1 MRSISQP
8 PWTGC
13 PDLLGFCVWTW
24 LRPSDTYEIFLP
36 GLAIRIPYRTGCP
49 GSWTFFGIWIF
60 SFFSNCLRDF
70 VCLDF
75 FAANYLRMFA
85 SGLGV
90 LTPAREHSSRGSSW
104 PSLLHTCS
112 LQGEPELDKLVESW
126 GLYTLET
133 WDFFFF
139 ILEILF

>member
-1 MRSISQP
+1 MRFISQFSM
-8 PWTGC
+8 
-13 PDLLGFCVWTW
+13 DLGVRISLGFCVWTW

-75 FAANYLRMFA
+75 FAVNYLRMFA

-90 LTPAREHSSRGSSW
+90 LTPAREHGSRGSSW
-104 PSLLHTCS
+104 PLAVTC
-112 LQGEPELDKLVESW
+112 
-126 GLYTLET
+126 
-133 WDFFFF
+133 
-139 ILEILF
+139 